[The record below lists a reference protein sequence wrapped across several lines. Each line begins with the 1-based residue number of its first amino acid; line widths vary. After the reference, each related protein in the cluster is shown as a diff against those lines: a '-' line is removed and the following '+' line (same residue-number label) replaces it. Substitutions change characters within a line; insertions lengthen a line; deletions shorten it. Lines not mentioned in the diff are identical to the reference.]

1 MDENKETNKVEE
13 IRSAIV
19 KFFSKLAFVI
29 LHFVVIIGWWFT
41 AEHIEQYPKVFF
53 YDEPAYTDAV
63 KYLQP
68 GELNLGYIDYVN
80 ELRNL
85 ATIETVICAILTS
98 FFTIIL
104 YLEWCRRSP
113 KKE

>member
-1 MDENKETNKVEE
+1 MDENKETNKAGE

-29 LHFVVIIGWWFT
+29 LHFVVITGWWF
-41 AEHIEQYPKVFF
+41 AAANIEKYPEVFF
-53 YDEPAYTDAV
+53 YDKPAYTDAMSQ
-63 KYLQP
+63 LQP
-68 GELNLGYIDYVN
+68 GETNLARYDYRN